1 MLKLKNTM
9 KLNKEQTKHL
19 ADTFRIIAIAQ
30 FGFFGYHGLIKW
42 ATQWETF
49 VWSAAVFVV
58 CEWAAVWFLEDHNG
72 TD

>member
-1 MLKLKNTM
+1 MSL
-9 KLNKEQTKHL
+9 TKHL

-49 VWSAAVFVV
+49 VWSA
-58 CEWAAVWFLEDHNG
+58 FLFAGLEIASIWVLKE
-72 TD
+72 